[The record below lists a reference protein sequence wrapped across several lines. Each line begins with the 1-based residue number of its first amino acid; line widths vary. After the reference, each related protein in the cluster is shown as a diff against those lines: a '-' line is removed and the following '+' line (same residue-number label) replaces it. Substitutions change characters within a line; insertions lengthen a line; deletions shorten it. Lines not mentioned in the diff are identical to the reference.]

1 MRFLIDAS
9 LPRSTAPLAKN
20 LGDDAVDVRDLGMG
34 AAPDPDIA
42 AYAQSQQLC
51 LLTRDYDFADIRNYP
66 PDQYFGLVV
75 IELPATATV
84 PVILNLVEALL
95 RQRDLLALLPG
106 RLAIVEPGRVRL
118 RPAP

>member
-42 AYAQSQQLC
+42 AYAQKP
-51 LLTRDYDFADIRNYP
+51 AA
-66 PDQYFGLVV
+66 
-75 IELPATATV
+75 LPV
-84 PVILNLVEALL
+84 NP
-95 RQRDLLALLPG
+95 
-106 RLAIVEPGRVRL
+106 RL
-118 RPAP
+118 RFC